1 MLRASQLDL
10 FRGLS
15 FCTISSTGPNA
26 GTFIFLICI
35 HHVYDS
41 PIPQA
46 IVHYSPDPVNSAV
59 IKKDQVLAPATHSLC
74 TSLTTHRY
82 TFAIPG
88 VGPTNHSI
96 TMTLK
101 DPPGQYWD
109 GTTDVTRT
117 WVRIRRFLSVR
128 NTVIDSEVL

>member
-1 MLRASQLDL
+1 M
-10 FRGLS
+10 
-15 FCTISSTGPNA
+15 
-26 GTFIFLICI
+26 
-35 HHVYDS
+35 
-41 PIPQA
+41 
-46 IVHYSPDPVNSAV
+46 NSAV
-59 IKKDQVLAPATHSLC
+59 IKKDQVLAPETHSLC

-82 TFAIPG
+82 TYVIPG

-101 DPPGQYWD
+101 DISGQYWD